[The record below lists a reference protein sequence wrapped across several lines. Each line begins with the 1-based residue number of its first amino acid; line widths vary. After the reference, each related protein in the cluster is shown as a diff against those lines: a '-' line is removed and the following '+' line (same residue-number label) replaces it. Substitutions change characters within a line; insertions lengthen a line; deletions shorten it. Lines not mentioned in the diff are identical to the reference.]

1 MWERRLRLGHLRIF
15 AVRLVLEVDCDEMR
29 KGENGDRNVFP
40 SSTHFPPPSYHGYNV
55 CKSIHTQNRMAFP
68 FFPISKPRF
77 SPKTLNGIFA
87 LEDQEGLSAHLVMW
101 GDRTN
106 TPLPFVISHCVWV
119 LHLLRKKNETWCI
132 EKENVWEAL
141 SLTKPSGLCFSA
153 NWTCERVTS
162 LHKEN

>member
-119 LHLLRKKNETWCI
+119 LHLLRKK
-132 EKENVWEAL
+132 KRNVVYWKRKRLRGSVAHEAIWFVFFCKL
-141 SLTKPSGLCFSA
+141 DVWASDISA
-153 NWTCERVTS
+153 
-162 LHKEN
+162 

>member
-1 MWERRLRLGHLRIF
+1 
-15 AVRLVLEVDCDEMR
+15 MR

-87 LEDQEGLSAHLVMW
+87 LEDREGLSAHLVMW

-119 LHLLRKKNETWCI
+119 LHLLQKK
-132 EKENVWEAL
+132 
-141 SLTKPSGLCFSA
+141 TKCGVLKKKTS
-153 NWTCERVTS
+153 ERVCRSRSHLVCVFLQTGRVS
-162 LHKEN
+162 EWHLCIRRISPCIDLM